1 MDKFNVGLNV
11 DIGNLI
17 SELKKS
23 GTKFKQNRTYNEKE
37 YKELLGRYAEA
48 LDVIDRLEKSLAEV
62 EKSKLPSGEEIENM
76 GKMFSMLGAMNEGM
90 PELLKLK
97 KQIDELKDD

>member
-1 MDKFNVGLNV
+1 MSKLNVGLNV
-11 DIGNLI
+11 DLGNLI

-23 GTKFKQNRTYNEKE
+23 GTKFKQNRTYNKKE
-37 YKELLGRYAEA
+37 YDELLGKYAES
-48 LDVIDRLEKSLAEV
+48 LDVIDQLEKALAEV

-76 GKMFSMLGAMNEGM
+76 GKMFNMLGMMNENM